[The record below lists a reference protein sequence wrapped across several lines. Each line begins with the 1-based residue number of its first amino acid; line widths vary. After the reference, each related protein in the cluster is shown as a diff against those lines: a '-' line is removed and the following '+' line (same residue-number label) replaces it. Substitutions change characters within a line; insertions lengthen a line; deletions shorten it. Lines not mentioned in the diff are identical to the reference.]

1 MDITEL
7 FAKGFG
13 YPPEVVAS
21 APGRVNLIG
30 EHIDYS
36 EGFVLPFAIDA
47 VTKCAIAKRDDGK
60 IRIISAQKKNEI
72 IESNLEAIAAKQGST
87 WSRYIYGV
95 IWAMEIETGLDIY
108 IDGKVPLGAGL
119 SSSAAL
125 ECSLATA
132 LNHLFHLEKTLP
144 ELARLTQR
152 AENDYVGVPCG
163 IMDQSISLMARAGY
177 GLLLDCQDLSTRHIK
192 IDFASSSLRLLI
204 IDTQAHHALTD
215 GGYAK
220 RRESCE
226 EVVKIFSIPSL
237 RQLSM
242 ESLLAHKTKLSDIQF
257 KRARHGVGEMLRVLD
272 AVKALEAEDFEA
284 LGLLLNQSHN
294 SLRDDYEVS
303 CPELDLAVE
312 TALSSGALGAR
323 MVGGGFGGSAIAL
336 INERDAGVV
345 SLAIEKAF
353 AKSGFKAP
361 RFFDS
366 LPSDGAKV
374 IS

>member
-47 VTKCAIAKRDDGK
+47 VTKCAIAKRDDEK
-60 IRIISAQKKNEI
+60 IRIISAQKKNEV
-72 IESNLEAIAAKQGST
+72 IESNLEAIAAKEGSA

-125 ECSLATA
+125 ECSVATA
-132 LNHLFHLEKTLP
+132 LNHLFQLEKTLP

-257 KRARHGVGEMLRVLD
+257 KRARHGVGEMVRVLD

-284 LGLLLNQSHN
+284 LGQLLNQSHN

-303 CPELDLAVE
+303 CPELDLAVD

-336 INERDAGVV
+336 IKESDAGVV